1 MTHRFDEIKPSHHI
15 SKKEVQEMIDL
26 AIKQHNYNASIIS
39 MILGTIVLAL
49 FLDGLLRLLGIIPP
63 FMGLNVSIIQEI
75 IDKIM
80 KKYHFMFIL
89 TVVLN

>member
-75 IDKIM
+75 IDKI
-80 KKYHFMFIL
+80 KNSY
-89 TVVLN
+89 

>member
-15 SKKEVQEMIDL
+15 SKEEVQEMIDL

-63 FMGLNVSIIQEI
+63 FMGLNVSIIQDI
-75 IDKIM
+75 IDIIK
-80 KKYHFMFIL
+80 
-89 TVVLN
+89 NP

>member
-63 FMGLNVSIIQEI
+63 FMGLNVSIIQDI
-75 IDKIM
+75 IDIIK
-80 KKYHFMFIL
+80 
-89 TVVLN
+89 NP